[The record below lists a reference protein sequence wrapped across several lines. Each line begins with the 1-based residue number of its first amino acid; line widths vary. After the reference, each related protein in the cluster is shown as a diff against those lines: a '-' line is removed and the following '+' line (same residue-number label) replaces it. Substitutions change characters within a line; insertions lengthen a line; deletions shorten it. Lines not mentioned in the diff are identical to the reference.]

1 MQKLVITAVITFA
14 LGVLVGRLTMTPPA
28 PPPPPAIPSFGAAP
42 LAGSVHGRVAEVLQ
56 VPQYTYLRLESGE
69 WAAVSSVPDLKVG
82 QEVTVLVQTQMSN
95 FTSPSL
101 NRKFDTILFGSIE
114 GAR

>member
-1 MQKLVITAVITFA
+1 MQKLVITGVITFA
-14 LGVLVGRLTMTPPA
+14 LGVLAGRLTMTTPA

-42 LAGSVHGRVAEVLQ
+42 LAGSIKGRVAEVLQ

-69 WAAVSSVPDLKVG
+69 WAAVSSVPDVKVG

-101 NRKFDTILFGSIE
+101 NRKFDRIFFGAVE